1 MVNKNKIKIS
11 YTFEGTKEIED
22 FIFDNF
28 EVFTMNGEKT
38 IYIEDASKNENNLII
53 QLKLFLK
60 DKLLKIAK
68 KNIKK
73 KLLTKDLYSIV
84 KKLNKYSIVIE
95 MNILS
100 QSYTFT
106 IRDLFSKVLKDLIS
120 DEEVLKVIEVKTFL
134 EFFDGIY
141 GWDTVFHT
149 FDNPLEGGKEVEV
162 NVPKIILERLK

>member
-1 MVNKNKIKIS
+1 MVKKIKIS
-11 YTFEGTKEIED
+11 YTFEGTREIED

-28 EVFTMNGEKT
+28 EVFTMNGQKT
-38 IYIEDASKNENNLII
+38 IYVEDSSKNKTNLII

-60 DKLLKIAK
+60 EKLLKIAQ

-73 KLLTKDLYSIV
+73 KLTTEDLHSIV
-84 KKLNKYSIVIE
+84 KKLKKYSIVIE

-106 IRDLFSKVLKDLIS
+106 IRNLFSKVLKDLIS
-120 DEEVLKVIEVKTFL
+120 DEEILKVIEVKTFL
-134 EFFDGIY
+134 DFFDGIY
-141 GWDTVFHT
+141 GWDTIFQT
-149 FDNPLEGGKEVEV
+149 FDHPLEGGKEVEV